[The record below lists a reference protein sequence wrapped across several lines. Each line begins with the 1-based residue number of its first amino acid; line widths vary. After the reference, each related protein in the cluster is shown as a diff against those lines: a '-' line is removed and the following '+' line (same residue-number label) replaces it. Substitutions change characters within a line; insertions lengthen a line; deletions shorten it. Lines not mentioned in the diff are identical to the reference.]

1 MVDEHIRRGVHDPL
15 GVGDWVLYGARLAA
29 CATESNPVA
38 KTTLRDLTRIR
49 QRVDAAGW
57 RAGVAAADRA
67 DMSMP
72 G

>member
-38 KTTLRDLTRIR
+38 KAQGNT
-49 QRVDAAGW
+49 A
-57 RAGVAAADRA
+57 
-67 DMSMP
+67 
-72 G
+72 